1 MYQRSCTSSIV
12 DQFGLSLSELYNAA
26 TSLELPRHLL
36 VRLATDTAVD
46 TSYRQARM
54 RLYILKELY

>member
-1 MYQRSCTSSIV
+1 MNLHTVYSTV

-46 TSYRQARM
+46 TSYRQVTIV
-54 RLYILKELY
+54 LTYLVL